1 MNLGVAGD
9 SAGFEGE
16 VGDTIVTAPLGL
28 ASEQQNRSV
37 RRHTRA
43 EEGTDAKPDLTVAM
57 QLAAEAALN
66 GPQHCRGSP
75 LPPRPEALSP
85 FSSESRDGHAA
96 EAGVTIKPRMSP
108 SDQIASFVGSYPSG
122 SSRRSS
128 FDDRR
133 KRPSIEI
140 VRPSLQ
146 NTQVYESAAYEEMGP
161 PTIIKDADGQEYIVQ
176 PVRESIDL
184 PSSSLYRHRSRPSV
198 ENSMGPPSARSHQY
212 YVPGARDKSEMSPVK
227 NSHQSG
233 YLQMSDRRTTEELFT
248 PFENEDE
255 NEELVSEQFQNIKI
269 TQNTGPLS
277 RNSNPSAQRNA
288 SSSLHYPPASR
299 LSGSESGESSAGGV
313 GKMYFESLRQSCP
326 VSIEYRNSLLQRNS
340 VFASSLP
347 GEESVMQ
354 SYRSLSQDETSSQE
368 DWEQWEIEIE
378 ELEFGPRIGRGAY
391 GEVYRGMYRETDVA
405 IKVLLEQD
413 LPQKLIRSF
422 KKEVAILKK
431 LRHPNILQFMGAC
444 TRPPN
449 LCIVSEFVSKGSLFK
464 LLHREPDIKLT
475 LMAKVELAMQIAI
488 GMNYL
493 HTSKPPIIHGDLK
506 SPNLLLDK
514 NMNVKVCDFG
524 LSRMKLAAKLS
535 VGSKMGTPEWTA
547 PEVLQSSAN
556 SEKSDVYS
564 YGVVLWEIFTRKVP
578 WEDKNAM
585 QVVLMVGF
593 HNQHLEIPDS
603 VPPWARDIIQDCFKE
618 ADSRPSFAEII
629 PRLRAIVSQFQVESE
644 GTGI

>member
-1 MNLGVAGD
+1 MDGGGVAGNP
-9 SAGFEGE
+9 AGLQRE
-16 VGDTIVTAPLGL
+16 VGDTVATAPLGL
-28 ASEQQNRSV
+28 ASEQPNRSV
-37 RRHTRA
+37 HRHTRPQQVNNGN
-43 EEGTDAKPDLTVAM
+43 EDLTVAM

-66 GPQHCRGSP
+66 GPQQGRGST

-85 FSSESRDGHAA
+85 FSSESRDEQAA
-96 EAGVTIKPRMSP
+96 ETGVIIKQRMSP

-122 SSRRSS
+122 NSRRSS

-176 PVRESIDL
+176 PVRESIEM
-184 PSSSLYRHRSRPSV
+184 PPSSLYRHRSRPSV
-198 ENSMGPPSARSHQY
+198 ENSIGPSSARSHQY
-212 YVPGARDKSEMSPVK
+212 YVTGSRDKIDTSPVK

-233 YLQMSDRRTTEELFT
+233 YLQASDRRATEELFT
-248 PFENEDE
+248 PFENE
-255 NEELVSEQFQNIKI
+255 EEEALEQFQNIKI
-269 TQNTGPLS
+269 AQNTDCIPRNLSPPL
-277 RNSNPSAQRNA
+277 QRNA
-288 SSSLHYPPASR
+288 SSSMHYPPHSR

-347 GEESVMQ
+347 GEESIMQ
-354 SYRSLSQDETSSQE
+354 SYKSLSQDETSSQE
-368 DWEQWEIEIE
+368 DWEQWEIDIDEI
-378 ELEFGPRIGRGAY
+378 EFGPRIGRGAY

-464 LLHREPDIKLT
+464 LLHREPDIPLT
-475 LMAKVELAMQIAI
+475 LLTRVELAMQIAI

-564 YGVVLWEIFTRKVP
+564 YGVVLWEIFTRRVP

-593 HNQHLEIPDS
+593 HNQHLDIPDS

-618 ADSRPSFAEII
+618 ADSRPSFVEII
-629 PRLRAIVSQFQVESE
+629 PRLRAIVSQLRTESE